1 MTDQSLRRADDLLT
15 ELVDLV
21 ETARTVP
28 MSSSCVVP
36 REQLLDLLDDL
47 REVLP
52 PEMEEARHLVAH
64 RDSVL
69 AEAQVEA
76 EAARTAATA
85 DATKL
90 VQDARD
96 AAAALV
102 SEAEVRAY
110 QIVEDGKAEHASLVS
125 ATRVHQEA
133 SRAAA
138 ELSAQAEEYDQGT
151 RAAADL
157 YRQQTET
164 EANRYSA
171 DVRAEAERY
180 AVKLM
185 ADSDDYADRTLAEMA
200 MTMQRAAATAEQGRA
215 TIAARRAPAARP
227 QPGSG
232 DWGEAQISA

>member
-21 ETARTVP
+21 ETARTLP

-69 AEAQVEA
+69 AGAHSEP
-76 EAARTAATA
+76 EAARADATA
-85 DATKL
+85 DAVRL

-102 SEAEVRAY
+102 NEAEVRAY
-110 QIVEDGKAEHASLVS
+110 QIVEDGKAEHAGLVS

-133 SRAAA
+133 SRVAA
-138 ELSAQAEEYDQGT
+138 ELRAEAEDYDLGT
-151 RAAADL
+151 RSAADA
-157 YRQQTET
+157 YRQQMEA

-171 DVRAEAERY
+171 DVRADAERY

-185 ADSDDYADRTLAEMA
+185 ADSDDYADRTLAELA
-200 MTMQRAAATAEQGRA
+200 MTLQRSAATAEQGRA
-215 TIAARRAPAARP
+215 AIAARRAPVAGP
-227 QPGSG
+227 QPAQWS
-232 DWGEAQISA
+232 DAQISA